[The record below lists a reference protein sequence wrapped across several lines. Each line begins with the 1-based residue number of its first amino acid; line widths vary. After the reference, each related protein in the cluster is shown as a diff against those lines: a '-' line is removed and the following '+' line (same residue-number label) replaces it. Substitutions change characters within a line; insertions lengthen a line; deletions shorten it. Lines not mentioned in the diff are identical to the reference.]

1 MGHHVSLTCTEY
13 IIEHHLAILEE
24 EDGFDPNDLVGYD
37 GKAR

>member
-13 IIEHHLAILEE
+13 IIGHQLAILE
-24 EDGFDPNDLVGYD
+24 EDGFDPNDLIGFD